1 MIYNPYRGDLVTAL
15 REKYFGEAE
24 ISAKDFEGWKPD
36 EIHEVNAKTWE
47 SVDING
53 LPPILVIGIYRI
65 LNNQT
70 DGGDFIS
77 TKLNDIFHFPVVSS
91 NS

>member
-1 MIYNPYRGDLVTAL
+1 MTAS

-24 ISAKDFEGWKPD
+24 VSAKVFEGWKPD

-53 LPPILVIGIYRI
+53 LPPILVIGIYQI
-65 LNNQT
+65 LNSQT
-70 DGGDFIS
+70 EGGDFIS
-77 TKLNDIFHFPVVSS
+77 TKRNDIFHFPVVS
-91 NS
+91 

>member
-1 MIYNPYRGDLVTAL
+1 MISYSYRGDLVSAL

-47 SVDING
+47 SVDINVF
-53 LPPILVIGIYRI
+53 LLYW
-65 LNNQT
+65 
-70 DGGDFIS
+70 
-77 TKLNDIFHFPVVSS
+77 
-91 NS
+91 